1 MSFGSSL
8 LRRVDRPVRC
18 RTSSRPPTI
27 LGPRRSCSGGIT
39 VLTPNWRVA
48 TPGQRGSVA
57 YRVKN
62 STKERTDKNTLTAS
76 RRFHTI
82 WSPIFILRALHSIVS
97 RDATARWVRAVGR
110 PSDQGSVC
118 FDEQGGAIKRLAHS
132 RRRAEGEVRSDSFG
146 GKKRMSRR
154 DSRKFH
160 LSKEAPK

>member
-1 MSFGSSL
+1 MSHLFSSSNDSRSPQKLFGRHYCL
-8 LRRVDRPVRC
+8 DVQLARC
-18 RTSSRPPTI
+18 YAR
-27 LGPRRSCSGGIT
+27 
-39 VLTPNWRVA
+39 A
-48 TPGQRGSVA
+48 KGSVA

-76 RRFHTI
+76 KRFHTI

-118 FDEQGGAIKRLAHS
+118 FDEQGGAIKQLAHS